1 MYCKLKISS
10 GFIGLSLILSG
21 GCTRYVAD
29 PDACYNDKVKQIIVT
44 NCATAGC
51 HNPTDKKEG
60 YDFTS
65 YEGVMKAV
73 KAKHSGQS
81 ELYNVLNA
89 KGDERMPPAYSLSQ
103 DEKDII
109 KHWINNGAPNN
120 SCSSASCD
128 TNTFSYSV
136 IEASLKTNCLGCHNS
151 NNASAGVILNTH
163 TNVVASAKNNKL
175 LGSVKHETGYS
186 AMPQYSAKLNDCDIK
201 VLEKWINAGMPDN

>member
-10 GFIGLSLILSG
+10 GVIGLSLIISG

-29 PDACYNDKVKQIIVT
+29 PDACYIDKVKQIIVT

-81 ELYNVLNA
+81 ELYTVLNA

-120 SCSSASCD
+120 SCSSTSCD

-151 NNASAGVILNTH
+151 NNASGGILLNTH